1 MAVFSL
7 FQESS
12 TPQPTAASVPSRTD
26 HGQAAEEIL
35 PPVKTLPPPTELETQ
50 TATSALLSARAWGL
64 RNDAQGK
71 KLIDA
76 LLGMSEI
83 RHRQGDAP
91 RATSLLNEAMHR
103 FQEFI
108 QVDSEVGQKLYRAL
122 GKFSE
127 AQGRPAEAL
136 EHYQVALQ
144 HAAKLPP
151 RLSDTTGL
159 HETVA
164 NCCQRL
170 GDFVHAEEYRRL
182 AGPPSDPTP
191 APRVSAEIPAILPAT
206 PEEFLLLPNRQG
218 HTQRWSV
225 THHRAESTEILTADF

>member
-12 TPQPTAASVPSRTD
+12 TPQPTAAPASPRAAAGPVPD
-26 HGQAAEEIL
+26 DIL
-35 PPVKTLPPPTELETQ
+35 APAKSLPPPSELEVQ

-83 RHRQGDAP
+83 RHRQGDTP

-108 QVDSEVGQKLYRAL
+108 QEDSEVGQKLYRAL
-122 GKFSE
+122 GNFSE

-144 HAAKLPP
+144 HATKLPP
-151 RLSDTTGL
+151 RLSDATGL
-159 HETVA
+159 YETVA

-170 GDFVHAEEYRRL
+170 GDFVHAEEYRSL
-182 AGPPSDPTP
+182 AGPQSNEP
-191 APRVSAEIPAILPAT
+191 APLTRIVTAPAIIVAT
-206 PEEFLLLPNRQG
+206 EESLIMPNRQG

-225 THHRAESTEILTADF
+225 THHRAEATEILTAEF